1 MASDYTN
8 KGTNLLSSFFV
19 CFYFGFNMM
28 MTMQIIKIGT
38 ESTRIVYD
46 PPPCTCSS
54 RKRKSHGKVVC
65 RLLML

>member
-46 PPPCTCSS
+46 PPPPYMFEQ
-54 RKRKSHGKVVC
+54 KKEKSWKGC
-65 RLLML
+65 M